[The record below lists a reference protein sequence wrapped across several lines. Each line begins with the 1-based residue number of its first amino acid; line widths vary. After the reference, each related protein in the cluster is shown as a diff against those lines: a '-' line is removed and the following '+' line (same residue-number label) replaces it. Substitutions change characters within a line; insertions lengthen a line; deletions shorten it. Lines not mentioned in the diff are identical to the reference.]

1 MSILVPVLVGWLLL
15 ASSHDLA
22 VSPKVVDMY
31 VRNGIAELGLDGAT
45 AEGRA
50 KIARLEQAVREE
62 LRDRALIEAEA
73 RRRNLPIG
81 AHLAERTRR
90 WISRLGGEAGYRAY
104 LAEHHLTAAEFA
116 RVIELEIASDLVREA
131 LTRGIRVTDAD
142 IAAFYERERGNPRF
156 ADLFTAPATVTASH
170 ILIAARPGLHADL
183 AARRARAEEIRLRLQ
198 RGEDFAALA
207 RQHSEDPG
215 TRARGGGLGTFT
227 RDRHTAAFDDAAFA
241 LAPGQTSPVIPTEY
255 GFHIIRVTAASPERI
270 RPPAELRPA
279 IEARLTAQKSAEQLR
294 VWLDERRAET
304 STLPLL
310 TEKR

>member
-1 MSILVPVLVGWLLL
+1 MPILLPALVGWLLL
-15 ASSHDLA
+15 AASSDLT

-45 AEGRA
+45 VEGRA
-50 KIARLEQAVREE
+50 KIARLERAVREE

-73 RRRNLPIG
+73 RRRKLPIG

-90 WISRLGGEAGYRAY
+90 WVSRLGGETGYRAY
-104 LAEHHLTAAEFA
+104 LAEHHLSEAEFA
-116 RVIELEIASDLVREA
+116 RVIEQEIASDLVREA
-131 LTRGIRVTDAD
+131 LTRDIRVTDAE

-170 ILIAARPGLHADL
+170 ILIAARPGLHPDL

-207 RQHSEDPG
+207 RQYSEDPG
-215 TRARGGGLGTFT
+215 TRARGGELGPFT

-241 LAPGQTSPVIPTEY
+241 LAPGQTSPVIQTEY

-279 IEARLTAQKSAEQLR
+279 IEARLIAHKSAELLR

-304 STLPLL
+304 STRPLL